1 MPITSSE
8 YFAFFT
14 IVALGTLLTRS
25 LPFLLF
31 PERKEIPKIMK
42 YLSDVLPYTM
52 IGILVIYCLKDL
64 SFTTTSYGLPELIS
78 IAVIILLH
86 LWKKNTL
93 ISIGVGTI
101 LYMFLVQK
109 IF

>member
-1 MPITSSE
+1 MTITTTQ
-8 YFAFFT
+8 YLLFFT
-14 IVALGTLLTRS
+14 VVALGTILTRS

-31 PERKEIPKIMK
+31 PEKKEIPKVMK

-52 IGILVIYCLKDL
+52 IGILVIYCLKDV

-78 IAVIILLH
+78 MAVIVLLH

-93 ISIGVGTI
+93 ISIGLGTI
-101 LYMFLVQK
+101 LYMLLVQK